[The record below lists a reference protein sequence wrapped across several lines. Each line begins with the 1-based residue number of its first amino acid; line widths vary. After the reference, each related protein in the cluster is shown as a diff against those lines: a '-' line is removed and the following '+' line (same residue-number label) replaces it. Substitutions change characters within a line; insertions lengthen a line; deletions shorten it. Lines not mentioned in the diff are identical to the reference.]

1 MELILVTPV
10 SPDSIVA
17 GLRRVYLRQFRWMN
31 WGLVG
36 VNLALIVV
44 VGLGRPLNMPG
55 DVAFIFC
62 VAFGGGAVLLV
73 TDAHALIWVGT
84 WAGLQGSA
92 PYRAVLKTIGR
103 VLLPPWVCAFLFF
116 LVISGSG
123 LPKEVAMV
131 CIVLWVA
138 LGVGTAAVAV
148 GRPRWELK
156 HLFRALAA
164 GDESAVK
171 DARKAQVRVV

>member
-1 MELILVTPV
+1 M
-10 SPDSIVA
+10 
-17 GLRRVYLRQFRWMN
+17 
-31 WGLVG
+31 
-36 VNLALIVV
+36 
-44 VGLGRPLNMPG
+44 
-55 DVAFIFC
+55 
-62 VAFGGGAVLLV
+62 
-73 TDAHALIWVGT
+73 
-84 WAGLQGSA
+84 
-92 PYRAVLKTIGR
+92 
-103 VLLPPWVCAFLFF
+103 LLPVVERELRVAARQPATHWARFGAAAAVMLVVLFPLLSEGGVSRQTGST